1 MCGLTGFVS
10 LSKSFSSD
18 EEHDIITRMTSV
30 LHHRGP
36 DDEGFWSNLEDG
48 IALGFRRLAIVDPTL
63 DGHQPM
69 ISRSGRY
76 IVVFNGEIYNYRDL
90 KTELLSLPSSG
101 FDTTIG
107 RSDTAIMLAAFEE
120 WGVAAAVQRFVGMFA
135 FALWDREEGT
145 LHLCRDRIGE
155 KPLYFARFKN
165 SIVFGSE
172 LKSIKQHPDFS
183 SEMDL
188 DALNIYM
195 RRTFIPAPHTIY
207 KSVSKLLPGTLLSID
222 VRSGVQTETFPL
234 PVPYWSAGEAAQA
247 GQRNPFSGSEA
258 DAIAHLDELLQ
269 TSVHREMVADVPI
282 GAFLSGGIDSSL
294 IVAIMQ
300 ASTSRPVRT
309 FSIGFEHGTLDEA
322 PHAKAV
328 ASHLGTDHT
337 DWYVTDQ
344 DARDVIPLIPNMYDE
359 PFADSSQIP
368 TYLVSK
374 LARSQ
379 VTVSLSGDGGDEVF
393 GGYNGYRQTS
403 QMWKSI
409 ERVPVPFRAPLG
421 ALGSMVPES
430 TWDHALLAGKR
441 FAPHLARTSV
451 TGRRL
456 RTALG
461 MLKSSGN
468 PLELYESL
476 ITRTAPLSRDAY
488 RPFTQLQHTR
498 SIRNP
503 SAWSPSETMMFYD
516 LVGVLPDD
524 IMTKVDRASMAVSL
538 ETRAPFLDH
547 GVVEY
552 AWQLPSD
559 WKMRGSQGK
568 WILRQVLDRYV
579 PRHLVDRPK
588 QGFAVPI
595 GEWMRGPLHE
605 WAEELIRP
613 ERIKSEGLLDANLV
627 AKEWNSVMKA
637 QGYAA
642 PGMWSILMLQSWLDQ
657 Q

>member
-10 LSKSFSSD
+10 LSKSVSCV
-18 EEHDIITRMTSV
+18 EAQAIVTRMTSV
-30 LHHRGP
+30 IHHRGP
-36 DDEGFWSNLEDG
+36 NDEGFWHDPADG
-48 IALGFRRLAIVDPTL
+48 IALGFRRLAIVDPTP

-69 ISRSGRY
+69 ISRTGRY

-90 KTELLSLPSSG
+90 KAELLSLPSFG
-101 FDTTIG
+101 GDGTIG
-107 RSDTAIMLAAFEE
+107 RSDTAVMLAAFEE
-120 WGVAAAVQRFVGMFA
+120 WGVIAAVKRFVGMFA
-135 FALWDREEGT
+135 FALWDREEKT

-155 KPLYFARFKN
+155 KPLYVARFKN

-222 VRSGVQTETFPL
+222 VGRGDQTESLPS
-234 PVPYWSAGEAAQA
+234 PVPYWSAEEAAQA
-247 GQRNPFSGSEA
+247 GQRNQFKGSETE
-258 DAIAHLDELLQ
+258 AIDHLDRLLR

-282 GAFLSGGIDSSL
+282 GAFLSGGVDSSL
-294 IVAIMQ
+294 IVAMMQ
-300 ASTSRPVRT
+300 DATSKPVQT
-309 FSIGFEHGTLDEA
+309 FSIGFEHATLDEA

-337 DWYVTDQ
+337 EWYVTDQ
-344 DARDVIPLIPNMYDE
+344 DARDVIPLIPGMYDE

-379 VTVSLSGDGGDEVF
+379 VTVSLSGDGGDEIF

-403 QMWKSI
+403 QIWRSI
-409 ERVPVPFRAPLG
+409 ERVPAPLRTP
-421 ALGSMVPES
+421 LGTLGGTIPES
-430 TWDHALLAGKR
+430 IWDDALLAGRR
-441 FAPHLARTSV
+441 FSPRLSGSAV

-456 RTALG
+456 RIALV
-461 MLKSSGN
+461 MLKTSHA

-476 ITRTAPLSRDAY
+476 ITRPAPLRQEAH

-498 SIRNP
+498 SIRN
-503 SAWSPSETMMFYD
+503 SDAWTPAEQMMFYD

-559 WKMRGSQGK
+559 WKLRGSQGK
-568 WILRQVLDRYV
+568 WILRQVLDKYV
-579 PRHLVDRPK
+579 PRHLVERPK

-595 GEWMRGPLHE
+595 GDWLRGPLRE
-605 WAEELIRP
+605 WAEELICP
-613 ERIKSEGLLDANLV
+613 HRIESEGLLDGALV
-627 AKEWNSVMKA
+627 EKDWNSVMNA
-637 QGYAA
+637 EGFAA